1 MTSTDR
7 AEPDDHEAP
16 ETTSALEWLVAG
28 LGALLVIFTVGY
40 MVHFALTRPEGPP
53 VVVLEVTGVA
63 RAGAGYLVS
72 FKATNTGHSTGAG
85 VVVTGELSRGGEAI
99 EESEMTLD
107 YLPQDSERQGGL
119 FFTEDPAAYEL
130 VLRAQGYAEP

>member
-1 MTSTDR
+1 MTSADR
-7 AEPDDHEAP
+7 AERDGHETP
-16 ETTSALEWLVAG
+16 ETTSALEWVVAG
-28 LGALLVIFTVGY
+28 IGALLVMFAVGY
-40 MVHFALTRPEGPP
+40 MVHFAMTRPEGPP
-53 VVVLEVTGVA
+53 AVVLEVTAVS
-63 RAGAGYLVS
+63 RTSAGYLVR

-85 VVVTGELSRGGEAI
+85 IVVTGELSRDGEAV

-119 FFTEDPAAYEL
+119 FFTEDPAAHEL

>member
-1 MTSTDR
+1 MTPKNRDGHDDR
-7 AEPDDHEAP
+7 EAP
-16 ETTSALEWLVAG
+16 ETTSPLEWLVAG
-28 LGALLVIFTVGY
+28 IGALLVIFAVGY

-53 VVVLEVTGVA
+53 AVELEVTGVA
-63 RAGAGYLVS
+63 RTGAGYLVS

-85 VVVTGELSRGGEAI
+85 IVVTGALSSEGETV

-119 FFTEDPAAYEL
+119 FFTEDPAGHEL
-130 VLRAQGYAEP
+130 VLRAQGYGEP